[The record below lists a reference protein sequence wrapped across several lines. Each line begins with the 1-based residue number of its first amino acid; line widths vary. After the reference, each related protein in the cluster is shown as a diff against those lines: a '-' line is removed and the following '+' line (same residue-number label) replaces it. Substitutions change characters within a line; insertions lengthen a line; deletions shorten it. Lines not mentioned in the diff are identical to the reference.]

1 MEKTPDSS
9 GGIQQKRLK
18 IAILVRNFV
27 TTGGMERYCVEVA
40 RRLALR
46 HDVHVFAQEWRWDGE
61 EMITFHRIPKFLT
74 KPSFLNLLL
83 FSYFIRKK
91 VDNSFDI
98 IHSHERVTR
107 FDTLT
112 VHCPCFR
119 TYITDE
125 KSLLKRMLIW
135 LSIALS
141 PRKMAYLWLENRQ
154 FAHNSERML
163 IAVSDKIK
171 RNVRANY
178 PLPEEYFRLA
188 FPGVDR
194 SRINAER
201 GAESR
206 ETERKRLGINK
217 DDLVV
222 LFVGTE
228 FRRKGLD
235 ALLRGFA
242 MIVEK
247 NIKLLIAGGGEK
259 KRRYKRLVK
268 ELGIADNVI
277 FMGLVKDMENIYAIS
292 DIYILPTLS
301 EPAGMAPIEAMAAG
315 IPTIIS
321 SSKYAGSAE
330 RIKNGEAI
338 ILENPDQSGNIAD
351 ALSRLFDGDLRKELG
366 AKGRELARHL
376 TWEKTTKDTLDVYYR
391 IMELKSGDHNRIGTM
406 VNSID
411 K

>member
-1 MEKTPDSS
+1 
-9 GGIQQKRLK
+9 
-18 IAILVRNFV
+18 
-27 TTGGMERYCVEVA
+27 MERYCVEVA
-40 RRLALR
+40 RRLALG
-46 HDVHVFAQEWRWDGE
+46 HDVHVFAQEWKWDGDE
-61 EMITFHRIPKFLT
+61 KITFHRIPKFLT

-83 FSYFIRKK
+83 FSYFTRKK

-98 IHSHERVTR
+98 IHSHERVIH
-107 FDTLT
+107 FDALT

-125 KSLLKRMLIW
+125 ENLLKRMLIW

-141 PRKMAYLWLENRQ
+141 PRKMTYLWLENRQ
-154 FAHNSERML
+154 FSYSNKRML
-163 IAVSDKIK
+163 IAVSDNVK
-171 RNVRANY
+171 RNVRVNY
-178 PLPEEYFRLA
+178 PLPDEYFGLA
-188 FPGVDR
+188 FPGADH
-194 SRINAER
+194 SLKNGER
-201 GAESR
+201 DAESR

-217 DDLVV
+217 DDLVI

-242 MIVEK
+242 MIVK
-247 NIKLLIAGGGEK
+247 NNIKLLIAGGGEK

-268 ELGIADNVI
+268 ELGISDHVI
-277 FMGLVKDMENIYAIS
+277 FLGLVEDMENIYAIS
-292 DIYILPTLS
+292 DIYILPSLS

-321 SSKYAGSAE
+321 SSRYAGSAE
-330 RIKNGEAI
+330 RIKDGEAI
-338 ILENPDQSGNIAD
+338 ILENPDQPNNIAN

-366 AKGRELARHL
+366 AKGRELAKHL
-376 TWEKTTKDTLDVYYR
+376 TWEQTTKDTLDVYYR
-391 IMELKSGDHNRIGTM
+391 IMELKE
-406 VNSID
+406 

>member
-1 MEKTPDSS
+1 MEKTLDPAGSTP
-9 GGIQQKRLK
+9 QKRLK

-27 TTGGMERYCVEVA
+27 KTGGMERYCVEVA

-46 HDVHVFAQEWRWDGE
+46 HDVHIFAQEWRWNGDE
-61 EMITFHRIPKFLT
+61 KITFHRIPKFLT
-74 KPSFLNLLL
+74 KPSFLSLLL
-83 FSYFIRKK
+83 FSYFTHKK
-91 VDNSFDI
+91 VDDSFDI
-98 IHSHERVTR
+98 IHSHERVTH
-107 FDTLT
+107 FDALT

-154 FAHNSERML
+154 FSYNSKRML
-163 IAVSDKIK
+163 IAVSDKVK
-171 RNVRANY
+171 KNVRANY
-178 PLPEEYFRLA
+178 LLPDECFGLA

-194 SRINAER
+194 GLKNGER
-201 GAESR
+201 SAESR

-217 DDLVV
+217 DDLVI

-242 MIVEK
+242 MIVRDDM
-247 NIKLLIAGGGEK
+247 KLVIAGGGEK
-259 KRRYKRLVK
+259 KRRYTRLVK
-268 ELGIADNVI
+268 ELGIAGHVI
-277 FMGLVKDMENIYAIS
+277 FLGLVEDMENIYAIS

-321 SSKYAGSAE
+321 SSRYAGSTE
-330 RIKNGEAI
+330 RIKDGEAI
-338 ILENPDQSGNIAD
+338 ILENPDQPENIAD
-351 ALSRLFDGDLRKELG
+351 ALSRLMDEGLRKELG

-376 TWEKTTKDTLDVYYR
+376 TWDQTTKDTLDVYYR
-391 IMELKSGDHNRIGTM
+391 ILELKE
-406 VNSID
+406 